1 MSVVIKTRKS
11 KPKTWSTTI
20 MWLVFALAAIFFLV
34 IYGQQLLLEQDL
46 KDRIAVQRA
55 ENSAVD
61 DFNTRLKSSLLYYQ
75 SDKYIEQRAREDLNL
90 RRPDEE
96 VLIPIK
102 QESLSPST
110 EENLSEVKD
119 YGLGQTPT
127 NAGAKPDQEA
137 PNWLSWLALFSPPD
151 NAP

>member
-11 KPKTWSTTI
+11 KPKTWSTTV
-20 MWLVFALAAIFFLV
+20 MWLVFSLAAIFFLV

-46 KDRIAVQRA
+46 KDRISVQRT
-55 ENSAVD
+55 ENTAVD
-61 DFNTRLKSSLLYYQ
+61 DANTRLKSSLLYYQ

-102 QESLSPST
+102 QASVAPNT
-110 EENLSEVKD
+110 EVKD
-119 YGLGQTPT
+119 VGSDLISTIGEV
-127 NAGAKPDQEA
+127 KPDQGA
-137 PNWLSWLALFSPPD
+137 PNWLAWLGLFSPPG
-151 NAP
+151 ATP

>member
-11 KPKTWSTTI
+11 KPKTWSTTV
-20 MWLVFALAAIFFLV
+20 MWLVFGLAAIFFLV

-46 KDRIAVQRA
+46 KSRIAAQRA

-75 SDKYIEQRAREDLNL
+75 SDKYIEQRARADLNL

-96 VLIPIK
+96 VLIPVK
-102 QESLSPST
+102 QQSGPSNAQ
-110 EENLSEVKD
+110 ENPSEVETD
-119 YGLGQTPT
+119 GSGQPPT
-127 NAGAKPDQEA
+127 NGDVKPDIEA
-137 PNWLSWLALFSPPD
+137 PNWLSWLALFSPPAD
-151 NAP
+151 SP